1 MASWNMQM
9 RKWLGRLG
17 VAGLAFGL
25 LACQTTP
32 VQVAAPEV
40 GIDGIPCVGFVPNPP
55 GMRVVNDPA
64 LQQATQGFSN
74 KGGLCAARVFE
85 VTQPVMIYRVW
96 DSRYTYT
103 QFGKW
108 WGMDLPTQTR
118 DAYRADYAICPE
130 WSALD
135 RATACVLKVGS
146 RIVLGT
152 TQSAAC
158 TSLTYPKT
166 AWIQVYMNPAA
177 GVASAMDSCTQGEP
191 WPIPQ

>member
-1 MASWNMQM
+1 MTAWTIQI
-9 RKWLGRLG
+9 RKWLGRLS
-17 VAGLAFGL
+17 VASVAFGL

-40 GIDGIPCVGFVPNPP
+40 GIDSVPCVGFVPNPP
-55 GMRVVNDPA
+55 GMRAVNDPTLLGA
-64 LQQATQGFSN
+64 SQGATD

-85 VTQPVMIYRVW
+85 VTQPVRIYRIW

-108 WGMDLPTQTR
+108 WGMDVPTQTR

-130 WSALD
+130 WSGLD

-166 AWIQVYMNPAA
+166 VWVQLYLNPAE
-177 GVASAMDSCTQGEP
+177 GVSSALDDCSPGES
-191 WPIPQ
+191 WPVQK